1 MIQLTITM
9 QDDGQI
15 TVEGPE
21 MEQPYT
27 CDSIAE
33 CAQFVEKV
41 MQEESGE
48 SPEEQA
54 TEPKESY
61 QEAWNQEAASRK
73 PQTGLMA

>member
-21 MEQPYT
+21 MEEPYT

-33 CAQFVEKV
+33 CAQFVERV
-41 MQEESGE
+41 MSEESGE
-48 SPEEQA
+48 SPEEQG
-54 TEPKESY
+54 TEPAEDYGSM
-61 QEAWNQEAASRK
+61 WDQEAANRK
-73 PQTGLMA
+73 PQNGLMA

>member
-21 MEQPYT
+21 MQEPYT
-27 CDSIAE
+27 CDSIGE

-41 MQEESGE
+41 LQEETGE

-54 TEPKESY
+54 TEPQENY
-61 QEAWNQEAASRK
+61 GDMWDQEAQKRNQ
-73 PQTGLMA
+73 PGLMA